1 MALLKSKPAATEDLD
16 DQETDV
22 RLYECAILYP
32 YPLSQ
37 KEEKEIL
44 DGVEDI
50 FREAGAKEVAKDLW
64 GRRGL
69 AYPIKGHMEGSFA
82 IYHLEIAPSRVKE
95 INEALRIAH
104 GVLRHILLKPPPGYQ
119 ITKYSE
125 GYEKW
130 LKERET
136 VEERR
141 EAEKGEELQ
150 RRVTEKAK
158 RQAKRV
164 EEEKKEKPP
173 VKKITLIEED
183 KFTEELEKLISDD
196 DLDL

>member
-1 MALLKSKPAATEDLD
+1 MPFLKTKPAKTQDLD
-16 DQETDV
+16 DQETDL
-22 RLYECAILYP
+22 RLYECAVLYP
-32 YPLSQ
+32 FPLPQ

-44 DGVEDI
+44 NGVEEI
-50 FREAGAKEVAKDLW
+50 FKDTGAKEVAKDLW

-69 AYPIKGHMEGSFA
+69 AYSIKGHTEGAFA
-82 IYHLEIAPSRVKE
+82 IYHLEIDPGKVKE
-95 INEALRIAH
+95 VNEALRIAH
-104 GVLRHILLKPPPGYQ
+104 GVLRHLLIKPPAGYQ

-136 VEERR
+136 VEEHR
-141 EAEKGEELQ
+141 EAEKEEELQ
-150 RRVTEKAK
+150 RRVSDKAK

-164 EEEKKEKPP
+164 EEEKKEKPLAE
-173 VKKITLIEED
+173 KETLIEED

-196 DLDL
+196 ELDI